1 MLPGD
6 AESEVRMGEV
16 LTDPVEVGREF
27 VRALSAKDN
36 ASLASLLDTQIDF
49 RGLTPSHEWRAENPD
64 EVLEI
69 LLGSWFEPTDHI
81 REILDIQTR
90 SVADRNHLLYR
101 LRVENDDGMSLVEQQ
116 GYFDAPDG
124 RITRM
129 SLICAGYRPWD
140 SIPPDEASS

>member
-1 MLPGD
+1 
-6 AESEVRMGEV
+6 MGEGP
-16 LTDPVEVGREF
+16 TDPLEVGREF
-27 VRALSAKDN
+27 VRALSAKEGG
-36 ASLASLLDTQIDF
+36 SIASLLDPRIDF
-49 RGLTPSHEWRAENPD
+49 RGLTPGSEWRAEGPD

-69 LLGSWFEPTDHI
+69 LLGSWFEPTDLI
-81 REILDIQTR
+81 RQVLDVQTR

-140 SIPPDEASS
+140 SIPPDDRPPEGG